1 MQETTE
7 NNQSEISLADVGEQ
21 LRILRNSQGLTQ
33 ENIANTLNLSTTAYA
48 RIERGETDIKFSVL
62 LKLSKVYG
70 LTPAQLLSM
79 KEQKVVIMNSD
90 YSNCSSQNNNHNS
103 FQVPTETISLLQ
115 QSLSTIQMMLQDALK
130 RIEKLENK

>member
-1 MQETTE
+1 MQYDTE
-7 NNQSEISLADVGEQ
+7 NNQNEINLADVGEQ

-33 ENIANTLNLSTTAYA
+33 ENIANSLNFSTTAYA
-48 RIERGETDIKFSVL
+48 RIERGQTDIKFSIL

-90 YSNCSSQNNNHNS
+90 FSSNHNNHNS
-103 FQVPTETISLLQ
+103 FQLPTETINLLQ
-115 QSLSTIQMMLQDALK
+115 QNISTIQMMLQDVLK
-130 RIEKLENK
+130 RLEKLENK